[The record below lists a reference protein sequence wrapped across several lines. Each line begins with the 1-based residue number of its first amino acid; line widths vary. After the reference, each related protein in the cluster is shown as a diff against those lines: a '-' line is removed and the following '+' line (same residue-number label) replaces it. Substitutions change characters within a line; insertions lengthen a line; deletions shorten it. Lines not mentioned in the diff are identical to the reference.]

1 MGTDGGYSVNHYINS
16 MDLVGSKANIYLYEY
31 LLIDADIYVPVE
43 DEERAYDNLWHVSK
57 KS

>member
-1 MGTDGGYSVNHYINS
+1 
-16 MDLVGSKANIYLYEY
+16 MDLVGSKANLYLYEY

-57 KS
+57 DNLWHVSKKS